1 MKRDNIDLFGFVD
14 ESGTA
19 GAQINK
25 NDGYLILSLVIFR
38 DEKEMKTVHEK
49 YTELRR
55 SLGRKDD
62 YEFHYTHNK
71 QKVRDMV
78 FDVIRDIDFEFM
90 TFVVKKDSVKTHASY
105 VTLAKMLINRLQKE
119 NENENIKIII
129 DTNPVLLKNL
139 NKIKKARIIKN
150 MRFQQSDSAAV
161 DCLQLVDYVV
171 GAHGKIIKNES
182 ENNFNKIRKK
192 LRLLQIYNYD

>member
-119 NENENIKIII
+119 NENIKIII